1 MNRTETPYFQVS
13 CPYGEIEGYEIG
25 MCLPGAV
32 AGAYYFGIAGC
43 FLGAVKSLWSGSVFG
58 TTEVA
63 SGATSL
69 FAVSSPQLAERI
81 IRPCVVDSI
90 YTGGGWAITGIQEG
104 AMACGIIGF
113 CSNHYQS
120 ITGQSFPNIE
130 MKLSL
135 IPKVQLIER
144 T

>member
-1 MNRTETPYFQVS
+1 MNTTEPPYFQVS
-13 CPYGEIEGYEIG
+13 CPYGEVEGYEIG

-43 FLGAVKSLWSGSVFG
+43 FFGAVKSLWSGSVFG
-58 TTEVA
+58 TTGVA

-69 FAVSSPQLAERI
+69 FAVSSQQLAERI
-81 IRPCVVDSI
+81 VQPCVVDSI

-120 ITGQSFPNIE
+120 ITGKDFPDIKME
-130 MKLSL
+130 LSL
-135 IPKVQLIER
+135 IPKIQLIER